1 MNPNRN
7 AALRAYARSR
17 SGMTLVEIMV
27 VITIII
33 TLMSVLAVVVLGR
46 LDEANADMTKIRIGQ
61 IEQALQM
68 YAVKH
73 KGKYPS
79 TSQGLESASKYM
91 PTPGEVPTD
100 SWGGEFQYYSPG
112 SHGSS
117 DYEIVS
123 LGKDGKEGGED
134 ADADIQSWNMDGEEL
149 ED

>member
-1 MNPNRN
+1 MFQHSKKLFRN
-7 AALRAYARSR
+7 SRA
-17 SGMTLVEIMV
+17 GMTLVEIMV

-73 KGKYPS
+73 KGKYPT
-79 TSQGLESASKYM
+79 TSQGLSAADKYM

-100 SWGGEFQYYSPG
+100 AWGNEFQYFSPG
-112 SHGSS
+112 TRSQA

-123 LGKDGKEGGED
+123 LGKDGKEGGDD
-134 ADADIQSWNMDGEEL
+134 ANADIQSWNLEGDEE
-149 ED
+149 E

>member
-1 MNPNRN
+1 MFQNSKKLFRN
-7 AALRAYARSR
+7 SRA
-17 SGMTLVEIMV
+17 GMTLVEIMV

-33 TLMSVLAVVVLGR
+33 TLMSVLAVAVLGR

-79 TSQGLESASKYM
+79 TSQGLSAADKYM

-100 SWGGEFQYYSPG
+100 AWGNDFQYYSPG
-112 SHGSS
+112 THSQA

-123 LGKDGKEGGED
+123 LGKDGKEGGDD
-134 ADADIQSWNMDGEEL
+134 ANADIQSWSLDGDEE
-149 ED
+149 E

>member
-1 MNPNRN
+1 MFRKSKKLFRN
-7 AALRAYARSR
+7 SRA
-17 SGMTLVEIMV
+17 GMTLVEIMV

-33 TLMSVLAVVVLGR
+33 TLMSVMAVVVLGR
-46 LDEANADMTKIRIGQ
+46 LDDANADMTRIRIGQ
-61 IEQALQM
+61 LEQALQM

-79 TSQGLESASKYM
+79 TSQGLSAADKYM

-100 SWGGEFQYYSPG
+100 SWGNEFQYFSPG
-112 SHGSS
+112 THGSS

-134 ADADIQSWNMDGEEL
+134 AGSDIQSWNLDGDEE
-149 ED
+149 E

>member
-1 MNPNRN
+1 MFRKSKKLFRN
-7 AALRAYARSR
+7 SRA
-17 SGMTLVEIMV
+17 GMTLVEIMV

-33 TLMSVLAVVVLGR
+33 TLMSVMAVVVLGR
-46 LDEANADMTKIRIGQ
+46 LDDANADMTRIRIGQ
-61 IEQALQM
+61 LEQSLQM

-79 TSQGLESASKYM
+79 TSQGLSAADRYM

-100 SWGGEFQYYSPG
+100 AWGNEFQYFSPG
-112 SHGSS
+112 THGSA

-134 ADADIQSWNMDGEEL
+134 AGSDIQSWNLDGDEE
-149 ED
+149 E

>member
-1 MNPNRN
+1 MFENSKKLFRN
-7 AALRAYARSR
+7 SRA
-17 SGMTLVEIMV
+17 GMTLVEIMV

-61 IEQALQM
+61 LEQALQM

-79 TSQGLESASKYM
+79 TSQGLSAADKYM
-91 PTPGEVPTD
+91 PTPGEVPPD
-100 SWGGEFQYYSPG
+100 AWGNDFQYFSPG
-112 SHGSS
+112 THGSA

-123 LGKDGKEGGED
+123 LGKDGKEGGDD
-134 ADADIQSWNMDGEEL
+134 AAADIQSWNLDGDES

>member
-1 MNPNRN
+1 MFNNTKRRFRN
-7 AALRAYARSR
+7 SRA
-17 SGMTLVEIMV
+17 GMTLVEIMV

-79 TSQGLESASKYM
+79 TSQGLSAADKYM
-91 PTPGEVPTD
+91 PTPGEVPAD
-100 SWGGEFQYYSPG
+100 AWGNEFQYFSPG
-112 SHGSS
+112 THGNN

-123 LGKDGKEGGED
+123 LGKDGKEGGDD
-134 ADADIQSWNMDGEEL
+134 ADADIQSWNLDGDEE
-149 ED
+149 E

>member
-1 MNPNRN
+1 MFRDNQKPF
-7 AALRAYARSR
+7 LQSR
-17 SGMTLVEIMV
+17 RGMTLVEIMV

-33 TLMSVLAVVVLGR
+33 TLMSVLAVAVLGR
-46 LDEANADMTKIRIGQ
+46 LDDANVDMTKIRIGQ

-73 KGKYPS
+73 KGKFPS
-79 TSQGLESASKYM
+79 TSQGLEAAGKYM
-91 PTPGEVPTD
+91 PTPGEVPGD
-100 SWGGEFQYYSPG
+100 AWGNDFQYFSPG
-112 SHGSS
+112 THGNS

-134 ADADIQSWNMDGEEL
+134 ADGDIQSWNLDGEDA

>member
-1 MNPNRN
+1 MFRN
-7 AALRAYARSR
+7 SKKLFRNSRA
-17 SGMTLVEIMV
+17 GMTLVEIMV

-73 KGKYPS
+73 KGKYPT
-79 TSQGLESASKYM
+79 TSQGLSAADKYM

-100 SWGGEFQYYSPG
+100 AWGNEFQYFSPG
-112 SHGSS
+112 THGNN

-123 LGKDGKEGGED
+123 LGKDGKEGGDD
-134 ADADIQSWNMDGEEL
+134 ASADIQSWALDGDEM

>member
-1 MNPNRN
+1 MFNNAKHRFRN
-7 AALRAYARSR
+7 SRA
-17 SGMTLVEIMV
+17 GMTLVEIMV

-79 TSQGLESASKYM
+79 TSQGLSAADKYM

-100 SWGGEFQYYSPG
+100 AWGGEFQYFSPG
-112 SHGSS
+112 THGSA

-123 LGKDGKEGGED
+123 LGKDGKEGGDD
-134 ADADIQSWNMDGEEL
+134 ANADIQSWNLDGDEE
-149 ED
+149 E

>member
-1 MNPNRN
+1 MKQRN
-7 AALRAYARSR
+7 TLRRHRRSR
-17 SGMTLVEIMV
+17 AGMTLVEIMV

-46 LDEANADMTKIRIGQ
+46 LDDANVDMTKIRIGQ

-73 KGKYPS
+73 KGKFPT
-79 TSQGLESASKYM
+79 TSDGLKSAGKYM

-100 SWGGEFQYYSPG
+100 AWGNEFQYFSPG
-112 SHGSS
+112 THGNA

-134 ADADIQSWNMDGEEL
+134 ADAEIQSWNLDGEEQ
-149 ED
+149 E

>member
-1 MNPNRN
+1 MFHNSKKLFRN
-7 AALRAYARSR
+7 SRA
-17 SGMTLVEIMV
+17 GMTLVEIMV

-79 TSQGLESASKYM
+79 TSQGLSAADKYM
-91 PTPGEVPTD
+91 PTPGETPTD
-100 SWGGEFQYYSPG
+100 AWGNEFQYFSPG
-112 SHGSS
+112 SHGNN

-123 LGKDGKEGGED
+123 LGKDGKEGGDD
-134 ADADIQSWNMDGEEL
+134 ASADIQSWNLDGEES